1 MMGTAVSMRLKIADL
16 FLLAS
21 ANPLQVFKMASILSI
36 NATLDVLGPAGLY
49 ALQTYG
55 SNLLWIFLAVLVVW
69 VLAPLGLAYA
79 RFRQRGDF

>member
-1 MMGTAVSMRLKIADL
+1 MRLKIADL

-55 SNLLWIFLAVLVVW
+55 DSLLWVFLAVLLVW
-69 VLAPLGLAYA
+69 VLVPLLVAYG